1 MNTTTI
7 TVPDNRDI
15 FEKYPDILV
24 FLVVGCSILGVIL
37 VAVCVYR
44 CALDYKS
51 GNIRTRRVLPR
62 NITNTVIWGVQN
74 YQSKRFEQLRN
85 NYSRKDDSV

>member
-7 TVPDNRDI
+7 SIPDNRDI

-24 FLVVGCSILGVIL
+24 FLVVGCSLLGAILL
-37 VAVCVYR
+37 AVCVYR
-44 CALDYKS
+44 CALDYNS

-62 NITNTVIWGVQN
+62 NITNNVIWGVHN

-85 NYSRKDDSV
+85 NYSRKNDSV